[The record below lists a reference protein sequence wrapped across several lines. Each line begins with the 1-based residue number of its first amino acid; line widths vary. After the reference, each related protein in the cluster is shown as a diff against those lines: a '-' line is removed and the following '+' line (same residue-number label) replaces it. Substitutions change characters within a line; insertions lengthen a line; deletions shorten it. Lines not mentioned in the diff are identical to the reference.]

1 LEENKLIEIGRDSRI
16 SLVFRRIA
24 GIFGGLSALLALVW
38 LIRGPL
44 GLQSSSTT
52 LLLAAFGL
60 FFAGRLLRTETNSG
74 TGRALVGFL
83 WNLTAAFV
91 GIILSI

>member
-1 LEENKLIEIGRDSRI
+1 MIEIGRDSRM

-44 GLQSSSTT
+44 GIQSSSTT
-52 LLLAAFGL
+52 LLLTAFRL
-60 FFAGRLLRTETNSG
+60 FFA
-74 TGRALVGFL
+74 
-83 WNLTAAFV
+83 AAFF
-91 GIILSI
+91 GLRLTQEQAEH